1 MVDTV
6 EAKDLV
12 LAGIEIAEEPPDGAV
27 GRHVDIEFL
36 VHHVLPHM
44 DVQHPPDQQFPLRPE
59 GERHLAHAFEG
70 AGASAMRGAGMV
82 TEAAVVRP
90 AASTS
95 ETSGGKSM
103 AQVFM
108 ASASASSTMLTTK
121 DPAAP
126 MCRVVS
132 FGAWSG
138 LCCRPSTTSGGASEN
153 TLKNEKGAAFTTPP
167 GPSVETSAMGRGTT
181 SEQRIL

>member
-1 MVDTV
+1 MSTLNFSSITSSRTWTCSTRPTSSSRCGPKASDTSRTHSR
-6 EAKDLV
+6 A
-12 LAGIEIAEEPPDGAV
+12 
-27 GRHVDIEFL
+27 
-36 VHHVLPHM
+36 
-44 DVQHPPDQQFPLRPE
+44 
-59 GERHLAHAFEG
+59 

-132 FGAWSG
+132 FGEWSG